1 MRGPDVEAPGT
12 VAAGR
17 AQVESQSNSIVAP
30 GSLPKRTNT
39 VIAEVLSRTLSGQA
53 LTGIAGVMEAS
64 TTRLA
69 AHIGDLEKRYGWT
82 FDRRDK
88 VNGCSDGRVVTIVE
102 YSLAPE
108 VIEAAM
114 KDGGAA
120 WCKTVQSAR
129 RALRANAD
137 RAKLQ
142 AATANAAAA
151 QRRRTTTA
159 PGQADLFGGAQ

>member
-1 MRGPDVEAPGT
+1 MRVPDVEAPGT

-17 AQVESQSNSIVAP
+17 AQVESQSKSIVAP
-30 GSLPKRTNT
+30 GSLPTRTNT

-102 YSLAPE
+102 YWLAPE

-114 KDGGAA
+114 KGCAAA
-120 WCKTVQSAR
+120 WCKAVQSAR
-129 RALRANAD
+129 SELRVNAN
-137 RAKLQ
+137 RAKVQ
-142 AATANAAAA
+142 ASKANEAAA
-151 QRRRTTTA
+151 QRRRMTTS
-159 PGQADLFGGAQ
+159 PGQADLFGVTP